1 MRPIPVIVALGIALA
16 PFIPQPAEGQGI
28 GPGLV
33 ISDIDADSD
42 GRISKDEYVAY
53 RDREF
58 ERFDRNGDGS
68 LSPADFL
75 RASTYRRALGD
86 LEGQLGQADTNG
98 DGLLSRQELH
108 AAPTVIFDRAD
119 TSRNG
124 YLSQS
129 EIAAARAQIYA
140 IR

>member
-1 MRPIPVIVALGIALA
+1 MRPIPIIVALGIALA
-16 PFIPQPAEGQGI
+16 PFIPQPVQGQGI

-33 ISDIDADSD
+33 MSDADTDGD
-42 GRISKDEYVAY
+42 GRISKAEYVAL

-68 LSPADFL
+68 LGPADFV
-75 RASTYRRALGD
+75 RAASYRRAIGG
-86 LEGQLGQADTNG
+86 LEERIDAADTNG
-98 DGLLSRQELH
+98 DGLLSRAELH
-108 AAPTVIFDRAD
+108 EAPTLIFDRAD

-129 EIAAARAQIYA
+129 EIAAARSAFA
-140 IR
+140 SIR